1 MVVSTAS
8 TLTSND
14 DTPLAQAS
22 LAHEHIPHHGATNHG
37 APAMVVW
44 SALLGWLHALEVAEP
59 FPEDP
64 LHYRVAHWHPVTA
77 FLRSAARARDSCP
90 CPILLRAF
98 PTPPALSGLDGV
110 TIRAEDLVPVFV
122 AFDRVD
128 YSPQEFIPLAVEGST
143 LFGAIVVDMVN
154 MQGTL
159 VCKPAMDTRITEES
173 PNALAQ
179 DE

>member
-77 FLRSAARARDSCP
+77 FLRSAARAG
-90 CPILLRAF
+90 LLPMPH
-98 PTPPALSGLDGV
+98 PTPGL
-110 TIRAEDLVPVFV
+110 PH
-122 AFDRVD
+122 
-128 YSPQEFIPLAVEGST
+128 SP
-143 LFGAIVVDMVN
+143 GA
-154 MQGTL
+154 QR
-159 VCKPAMDTRITEES
+159 P
-173 PNALAQ
+173 
-179 DE
+179 